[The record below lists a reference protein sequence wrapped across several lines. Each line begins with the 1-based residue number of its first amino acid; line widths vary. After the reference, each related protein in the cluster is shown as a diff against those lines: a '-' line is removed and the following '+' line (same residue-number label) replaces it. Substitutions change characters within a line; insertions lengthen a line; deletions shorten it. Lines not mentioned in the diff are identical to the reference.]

1 MADELEL
8 NIEQE
13 EVAPVV
19 EAKVTN
25 PIKAG
30 WLTIRHKTKKGGD
43 IIVNAKQYGKLYKET
58 DWEIIE
64 SKKK

>member
-25 PIKAG
+25 PIKVG
-30 WLTIRHKTKKGGD
+30 WLTIRHKTKIGGD
-43 IIVNAKQYGKLYKET
+43 IIVKAKQYGTLYKES
-58 DWEIIE
+58 DWELIE

>member
-13 EVAPVV
+13 EVNPVV
-19 EAKVTN
+19 ESKVTN
-25 PIKAG
+25 PVKVG
-30 WLTIRHKTKKGGD
+30 WLTIRHKVKQGKD
-43 IIVNAKQYGKLYKET
+43 IIVNAKQYGTLYKES
-58 DWEIIE
+58 DWEVID